1 MITCELCGGLGNQ
14 FFQIVATISYAIQLN
29 CEYKFTNSETSP
41 SIFNARNTY
50 WNNLFSELKSVTVDS
65 FPDMIQIKQPDFKY
79 YEMLEFKELKEIQK
93 LNQDNQDNQDKQ
105 DKEINIKLCGY
116 FQSYK
121 YVEKNYQRIYKI
133 LDIENK
139 KQKTIESSNLTVNF
153 LENTVS
159 LHFRMGDYKKLHWI
173 HPIMNYNYF
182 LKALNYIKATDTF
195 SNILYFCEDED
206 VNEVNTIIC
215 MLKEQFPN
223 NFMRCPDLL
232 DWEQMLLMSLC
243 KHNIIANSSFSW
255 WGAYL
260 NSNESKIVCYPFE
273 WFGKNVEHDTSDLC
287 PNEWIKIEY

>member
-1 MITCELCGGLGNQ
+1 MITCDLCGGLGNQ

-29 CEYKFTNSETSP
+29 SEYKFLNSETSP
-41 SIFNARNTY
+41 SIFKPRNTY
-50 WNNLFSELKSVTVDS
+50 WNTFFSEIKGVIGDS
-65 FPDMIQIKQPDFKY
+65 FPDMVQIKQPDFKY
-79 YEMLEFKELKEIQK
+79 YDMLELKEVK
-93 LNQDNQDNQDKQ
+93 
-105 DKEINIKLCGY
+105 DKEINIKLIGY

-121 YVEKNYQRIYKI
+121 YVEKNYQEIYKI

-139 KQKTIESSNLTVNF
+139 KQQTLESSNLTVNF
-153 LENTVS
+153 LEDTVS

-173 HPIMNYNYF
+173 YPIMNYNYF
-182 LKALNYIKATDTF
+182 VKALNYIKVTDTF

-206 VNEVNTIIC
+206 INEVNTIIC

-223 NFMRCPDLL
+223 NFMRCPNLL
-232 DWEQMLLMSLC
+232 DWEQMLMMSLC

-260 NSNESKIVCYPFE
+260 NSNENKIVCYPFQ
-273 WFGKNVEHDTSDLC
+273 WFEQNVKHDTSDLC